1 MAGRQPNALSMPTS
15 FIRGGGALIFALALC
30 GLTTS
35 CSRVGDTGFR
45 SVELSKEDIIALY
58 KVPVDQKPAQKSE
71 WKFQSPHCVRWVVE
85 RRDAPSEEWKLF
97 QTWACNQPCD
107 QAFLLE
113 QIDRTGWD
121 RQGAPEWN
129 LYLLIRT
136 GWSIT
141 HLNLRQ
147 SGSSDS
153 TLALPLL
160 RGTFDTERHA
170 DDPDRILLLKTGPR
184 SYRLRLEA
192 SEKPYPKKT

>member
-1 MAGRQPNALSMPTS
+1 MPIP
-15 FIRGGGALIFALALC
+15 FVRRGGALIFALALS

-35 CSRVGDTGFR
+35 CSRLGDTGFR

-58 KVPVDQKPAQKSE
+58 KVPVDQKPAHKFV
-71 WKFQSPHCVRWVVE
+71 WKFPSPHCVRWVVE

-97 QTWACNQPCD
+97 QTWAYNQPCD

-113 QIDRTGWD
+113 QIDTSSRD
-121 RQGAPEWN
+121 RQTGQEWN

-136 GWSIT
+136 GGSSAV
-141 HLNLRQ
+141 LNFKQ

-160 RGTFDTERHA
+160 RGTFDTESHA
-170 DDPDRILLLKTGPR
+170 DDPDRILLIKTGAR
-184 SYRLRLEA
+184 SYRLRIEA
-192 SEKPYPKKT
+192 SVKPFSNK